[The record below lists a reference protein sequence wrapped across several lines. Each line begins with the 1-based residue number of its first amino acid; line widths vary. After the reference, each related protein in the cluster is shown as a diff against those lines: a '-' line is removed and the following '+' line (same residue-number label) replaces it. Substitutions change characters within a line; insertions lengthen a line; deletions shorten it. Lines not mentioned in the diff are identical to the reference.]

1 MNMPLRCDFH
11 NGWEDVQGHC
21 YKSKYPADGFND
33 ALVQCA
39 LDDAYLVVIDSVA
52 ENQFVFDVAHGD
64 YESVWIG
71 LTEETHAGEWSW
83 VYPQDPNSN
92 YTNWSPDA
100 SMDMDGFGA
109 AAISKYEEGKWSSE
123 KISEELNYVCEKPQ
137 GTCATGWKEFEE
149 HCYYFNTEDVDEVTW
164 ETANATCSSVGAYL
178 VIVGSISE
186 DAFIRTTMAE
196 TETLWL
202 GLSSV
207 PHDAF
212 YWIDGTTTDEFTQ
225 MNADVAQ
232 TALDSDDRKCAY
244 LRTTE
249 SDHSISEW
257 IPVTC
262 EETRHY
268 VCEAAIEDPITMI
281 PPQDGYYCP
290 KDWHEYRGHCYGFGS
305 EEETW
310 TTARLKCQE
319 SGGDLASITTWQE
332 QDFIHLKSSDDSWI
346 GLNDRE
352 EEGKYSWSDGTKVNI
367 LNWDSGEPS
376 KGDSN
381 CVEQKYSSGKW
392 NDVDCNEKKTYICK
406 RHASA
411 TSLVPVTPSPTPPG
425 SKNCGWNWIENQVT
439 GECYRFYTD
448 RQLSFQDANSY
459 CKEVGYH
466 SEIPS
471 SLVTINSAQES
482 LFLETQLS
490 MLHISDPT
498 LWIGLQNDRDG
509 MRWVDG
515 SVAPYT
521 NWNENE
527 PNKYY
532 SENCIEMATNNYKWN
547 DAVCSLRRGFICE
560 KKGDAYVKP
569 TPFPP
574 PDVLCPEGWVAWDNY
589 CYYFSK
595 ETATWD
601 TAHTYC
607 QSNYGSILASI
618 KNADEND
625 FIFKTMKG
633 GTSINT
639 WIGLHDD
646 DKGKKWR
653 WVDDSDFIYYK
664 NWADGEP
671 NHHNNAEH
679 CGELR
684 TTSNSKGKWND
695 MTCYTRNYYVCK
707 MTVRTCPE
715 GWILEKNKCYYASNY
730 PDTWSGAQKRCREM
744 NSQADLASIHSDDEN
759 KFLKDMLDPGTPA
772 TWIGLLYQYEKGT
785 WKWSDGTDSSYLHWN
800 QGEPN
805 NIGSEFCGEMIH
817 DSGFWNNLKCGES
830 RNFACEVLPTHIV
843 GCEPEWVHS
852 KGYCYY
858 FNYKSNNN
866 KASKDFDE
874 AQKECIK
881 LDSNLVSI
889 HSLEENDVVYS
900 LLQQYYSYG
909 VWIGLRNEKG
919 KGYSWMDKTP
929 VTYTSWDT
937 EYSYKKKPCVYF
949 SGSTK
954 NNRWDKDL
962 CANKKHYLCKKPA
975 ETRPIDSIDPSCKEC
990 QNRVKRNAPN
1000 VGRPDSA
1007 QTNWTPKSSSS
1018 LSSRPPVTT
1027 LPPSRL
1033 YLSLLN
1039 TTQKHPLRRL
1049 KRHAISS
1056 GSETPP
1062 FISFPSEKEEKE
1074 EEENPNSK
1082 LALGSSEESLA
1093 DAAKSSKHIFTH
1105 HHRFGEKPAGQD
1117 DLAFP
1122 LANIVKTTQAYI
1134 MIYGSTESSTP
1145 LTSNKMTTSSPP
1157 LQSPR
1162 SSSSTS
1168 SSSASPSPSSS
1179 TSSDSSS
1186 PPSSTSSSSS
1196 PPPSR
1201 PITQSPTAF
1210 TSPSP
1215 SPSPSSSPSP
1225 SPSPTPARTS
1235 VLSTSSESDTTQST
1249 TNPDIQTTL
1258 SSLSPTVIQG
1268 NSDQT
1273 PDWTSEIIPTVGT
1286 TSSKAPEYHN
1296 FCIKGD
1302 VPYKTSCYKISDT
1315 KTTWYD
1321 AKRVCQ
1327 QNVKGN
1333 LVVVNDR
1340 FEGALL
1346 SAMLIDVKTTAWIGL
1361 STSTQTGGMDFGW
1374 VNGDPVLFTN
1384 WDEYEP
1390 DTSHGTC
1397 VSASGES
1404 SNPGLWK
1411 VGTCTEKNYYV
1422 CEYDREGYTTP
1433 PPPTTT
1439 PEPKYCRDG
1448 WERFSGKC
1456 YKVFQN
1462 PVTWE
1467 KAEEKCVGFGG
1478 HLTSVHSVEEQNFIH
1493 NLDGVSS
1500 IDSRLVAI
1508 WVGLSMLSDEE
1519 GYEWSDS
1526 SALNHLNWAEG
1537 QPDSHNGR
1545 ERCVAVNRVNF
1556 QYSDYV
1562 CESYKPFICKT
1573 PEGLVDITTVAP
1585 VTPIPDVFCND
1596 DSSWLLFSNHCYKIY
1611 FASEASTSWAEAR
1624 RLCADE
1630 GSDLVSIHSYEE
1642 NYWILSKAYK
1652 KPDRMLWAGGRAF
1665 YDSGFSWVDGST
1677 FDFVNW
1683 AVDEPN
1689 NYHDQEDCMSFYS
1702 FDNGYWNDMNC
1713 GNSFG
1718 RICKR
1723 PHGSTKPPPS
1733 PTPPPVGQCPQGW
1746 IRLRGK
1752 CHYFSGQNVTA
1763 SFEMARDACR
1773 ALDPK
1778 SDLVSI
1784 HSEAESGFMTLLAGS
1799 DTSGV
1804 WIGLRKESGTF
1815 VWTDNSVVD
1824 YTNWAFGEPND
1835 NENDWKLHIM
1845 RLQVPPPLKRV
1856 PGKSP
1861 FIHFIKKKHDD
1872 RYLFG
1877 DMVDF
1882 LSNRDVEPYPVPV
1895 SASEEMSM
1903 KAVPLDTSGRGN
1915 LKAGVMPPALHLPK
1929 TGSDPS
1935 LSSFPASEVRR
1946 SSLASLSSF
1955 SSSESTLLRS
1965 RRKRKS
1971 SDRQEHCVEVLLT
1984 RDIGKWNDVFC
1995 DKEFPF
2001 ICQLPLDSSIATP
2014 APVLMCDE
2022 PYNLYESFAD
2032 SCYRFISEPKTWQ
2045 EAEDACVAD
2054 GAHLVSIQDLGTN
2067 SYLWSVMQ
2075 NLEQTEAAW
2084 IGLNSIKSKD
2094 EFVWTDGWP
2103 TVYTFWGNWEPNVT
2117 AEDQRCASMNS
2128 KDGRWRVQSCN
2139 DSRSFFCMYSETL
2152 PPTPDTPVDGKCPD
2166 TRWMDLGGG
2175 FCYLIVRKQMSWSD
2189 ANWQCLEEYSNL
2201 VSIHSV
2207 HERDLLLKS
2216 IKDITDPIWIG
2227 LTQRGEDF
2235 GWTDGTAMGFV
2246 DWETGEPNNKWEKCV
2261 EMYTTKGSWND
2272 VTCGSIRSFVCK
2284 TPKIVP
2290 TTPPPPPT
2298 SPIQSTIVTPAWLPG
2313 GIGAGGIVG
2322 IVIACLFIVVA
2333 AGFIAHQY
2341 FNKPKPIGPN
2351 ATFGIDN
2358 ALYSARDDGDQV
2370 AMTPKSDLATSTGD
2384 DGKNPFGGMDA

>member
-975 ETRPIDSIDPSCKEC
+975 ETRPIDSIDPSCKE
-990 QNRVKRNAPN
+990 
-1000 VGRPDSA
+1000 
-1007 QTNWTPKSSSS
+1007 
-1018 LSSRPPVTT
+1018 
-1027 LPPSRL
+1027 
-1033 YLSLLN
+1033 
-1039 TTQKHPLRRL
+1039 
-1049 KRHAISS
+1049 
-1056 GSETPP
+1056 
-1062 FISFPSEKEEKE
+1062 
-1074 EEENPNSK
+1074 
-1082 LALGSSEESLA
+1082 
-1093 DAAKSSKHIFTH
+1093 
-1105 HHRFGEKPAGQD
+1105 
-1117 DLAFP
+1117 
-1122 LANIVKTTQAYI
+1122 
-1134 MIYGSTESSTP
+1134 
-1145 LTSNKMTTSSPP
+1145 
-1157 LQSPR
+1157 
-1162 SSSSTS
+1162 
-1168 SSSASPSPSSS
+1168 
-1179 TSSDSSS
+1179 
-1186 PPSSTSSSSS
+1186 
-1196 PPPSR
+1196 
-1201 PITQSPTAF
+1201 
-1210 TSPSP
+1210 
-1215 SPSPSSSPSP
+1215 
-1225 SPSPTPARTS
+1225 
-1235 VLSTSSESDTTQST
+1235 
-1249 TNPDIQTTL
+1249 
-1258 SSLSPTVIQG
+1258 
-1268 NSDQT
+1268 
-1273 PDWTSEIIPTVGT
+1273 
-1286 TSSKAPEYHN
+1286 
-1296 FCIKGD
+1296 GD

-2298 SPIQSTIVTPAWLPG
+2298 SPIQSTIVTPAYASSLNDSSQSAMTGLPG